1 MLGSVMSCGSAEKV
15 LRAAMWFASL
25 LIALPACAGS
35 ILDVNAGDAGTLL
48 GIHTPHGSGHLTA
61 SGIDVTQITAGSDIL
76 PVLMGRMTLTSGAIA
91 GVLRGERLFGP
102 GGALSVSGCVDLGGV
117 QSTGCGPGDFRGTLI
132 TADFINAML
141 IEKNGKFFLEAEVLE
156 TVNSTLAELLKLP
169 KTTYKAELELALIRI
184 GRSRWEIEGGSLNA
198 IPEPASIL
206 LVALVLAA
214 LLTRRSVRKT
224 ILFAQRY
231 SR

>member
-1 MLGSVMSCGSAEKV
+1 MLGSAISCGSTAKF
-15 LRAAMWFASL
+15 LRAAIWFASL

-48 GIHTPHGSGHLTA
+48 GIHAPHGSGHLAA
-61 SGIDVTQITAGSDIL
+61 SGIDVTQITVGSDIL
-76 PVLMGRMTLTSGAIA
+76 TVLMGRMTFTSGAIA

-102 GGALSVSGCVDLGGV
+102 GGSLSVSGCVDPGGV
-117 QSTGCGPGDFRGTLI
+117 QSCGPGDFRGTLI
-132 TADFINAML
+132 SADFINAML

-156 TVNSTLAELLKLP
+156 TVNATLAKLLKLP

-224 ILFAQRY
+224 ILFALRY
-231 SR
+231 GR